1 MFHYGMKGG
10 SFSENRDEKKRKE
23 KESQMAKENSCEL
36 AKTHSE
42 LLTGQT
48 EKLK

>member
-23 KESQMAKENSCEL
+23 KDSQMGKENSCEL
-36 AKTHSE
+36 AKARSG
-42 LLTGQT
+42 LLTNQT